1 MRITGQ
7 MSTNSLVT
15 NLNRQQAELDDIQHQ
30 LGTGI
35 KIRRPSDDPGLASN
49 QMYFRSRLHE
59 LNQFKKN
66 IDDSNSR
73 LKQVDGVF
81 ERVTDIL
88 QRVRT
93 LSVQAANGIYQGDK
107 GFELEVAIKK
117 EIDQHLRSI
126 IDLANTRDA
135 TGRFLFGG
143 HTIEHSPF
151 EAIEAKPNSLQ
162 GIDPKDQIVGV
173 RYRGNIGEQYRE
185 IERGEY
191 IPVSVPGNQAFW
203 GTNMS
208 ITSNFDNSEYRSTS
222 EQAFRIDGVEIQVS
236 AGDTIDDIIDKI
248 NNAPVEVK
256 ASKLGN
262 DNITLVTTSSH
273 QIWLEEVGAGT
284 VLRDI
289 GLIDPVGSEPPNNYS
304 TSATVSGLSIFDVL
318 IQFKNDLTA
327 HDQERISGRDIQ
339 DIDLAIEN
347 ILKNRAVVG
356 ARTNR
361 IEQHNQRV
369 EFDKTF
375 MTEMLAKNEGVDFP
389 EAIMNLK
396 WLESVHQYALNVG
409 AKIIKP
415 TLLDFLR

>member
-1 MRITGQ
+1 
-7 MSTNSLVT
+7 MSSNSLVS
-15 NLNRQQAELDDIQHQ
+15 NLNRQQVELDEIQHQ

-35 KIRRPSDDPGLASN
+35 KIRRPSDEPGVASN

-59 LNQFKKN
+59 LDQFQKN
-66 IDDSNSR
+66 INDGTSR
-73 LKQVDGVF
+73 LQQVDGIF

-107 GFELEVAIKK
+107 GFELEVAIRK
-117 EIDQHLRSI
+117 EVDQHLRAL

-143 HTIEHSPF
+143 HTIEKSPF

-162 GIDPKDQIVGV
+162 GIDPKDQIVAV
-173 RYRGNIGEQYRE
+173 QYRGNIGEQFRE

-191 IPVSVPGNQAFW
+191 IPVSVPGNRAFW

-208 ITSNFDNSEYRSTS
+208 LTTSLDNSEYRANS
-222 EQAFRIDGVEIQVS
+222 EQKFKIDGVDIQVS

-248 NNAPVEVK
+248 NNSPIEVK

-262 DNITLVTTSSH
+262 DNITLVTTSPH
-273 QIWLEEVGAGT
+273 QIWLEEVGSGT

-289 GLIDPVGSEPPNNYS
+289 GLLDSNNSEPPNNYS
-304 TSATVSGLSIFDVL
+304 TTATTAGLSIFDVL
-318 IQFKNDLTA
+318 IQFKNDLISK
-327 HDQERISGRDIQ
+327 DQERISGRDIQ
-339 DIDLAIEN
+339 DIDLALEN
-347 ILKNRAVVG
+347 ILKHRAVVG

-361 IEQHNQRV
+361 LEQHNQRV

-375 MTEMLAKNEGVDFP
+375 MTEMLAKNESVDFA

-409 AKIIKP
+409 ARVIKP